1 MNDSKRPFAQ
11 GLLTAFWRNASAL
24 LIAASLFWAINPLI
38 GRVVRDL
45 IDPVTLSFWRWT
57 VAFML
62 VLAVGHK
69 AIRQDL
75 GEIWRSWRIL
85 LLLGMLGI
93 GLFSTLVYWA
103 LRHTTATNNLLM
115 QSATAPLLIVI
126 SAVLFRERATKAQ
139 LAAAALSV
147 LGLIVFVSQGS
158 LANILTFR
166 FNRGDAASLLA
177 VLLYAFYSALLRKRP
192 VIHPLSL
199 LASLF
204 AVGIITLFPAYAYG
218 FTATTISGNV
228 GLLTAAAILYVAI
241 FPSFL
246 SFLFFNRAV
255 ELIGPIRVGPY
266 LNLPPVFGTSL
277 AILLL
282 GEKIALYHLIGG
294 AMIAAGIW
302 RAQYLRTD

>member
-1 MNDSKRPFAQ
+1 MLPA
-11 GLLTAFWRNASAL
+11 LWRNASAL
-24 LIAASLFWAINPLI
+24 LIAASLFWAINPLV
-38 GRVVRDL
+38 GRAVRDL
-45 IDPVTLSFWRWT
+45 IDPVSLSFWRWT

-85 LLLGMLGI
+85 LLLGLLGI

-103 LRHTTATNNLLM
+103 LRHTTATNNLMM
-115 QSATAPLLIVI
+115 QSASAPLLIVI
-126 SAVLFRERATKAQ
+126 SAALFRERATKAQ
-139 LAAAALSV
+139 LAAAGLSV
-147 LGLIVFVSQGS
+147 LGLIIFVSQGS
-158 LANILTFR
+158 LASILTFR

-192 VIHPLSL
+192 AIHPLSL

-204 AVGIITLFPAYAYG
+204 AVGIITLLPAYAYG
-218 FTATTISGNV
+218 LTSTTVPENV
-228 GLLTAAAILYVAI
+228 GMVTAAAILYVAV

-255 ELIGPIRVGPY
+255 ELIGPIRAGPY
-266 LNLPPVFGTSL
+266 LNLPPVFGTGL

-282 GEKIALYHLIGG
+282 GERIALYHLIGG

-302 RAQYLRTD
+302 CTHYSRNRLIS